1 MKRRRETGTGRRET
15 KPSFS
20 SPSPCLPVSV
30 SLERYEKFRRNECTI
45 TTSRKW
51 AKRAPNFQIAF
62 HRRQGLHA
70 EDYAGKHV
78 ILYFYPK
85 DDTPGCTKEACGF
98 RDRIGDIEKAGAAV
112 VGVSTDNLKS
122 HEKFRQKY
130 SLNFPLLSD
139 QTADVSKM
147 FGAWKEK
154 NLYGRRAWGV
164 ARKTILIGPDG
175 LIRRIYNKVSPEEQR
190 RIIGTKRD

>member
-1 MKRRRETGTGRRET
+1 MQDY
-15 KPSFS
+15 
-20 SPSPCLPVSV
+20 
-30 SLERYEKFRRNECTI
+30 YEPKVGE
-45 TTSRKW
+45 
-51 AKRAPNFQIAF
+51 RAPNFQLPSTEGKDF
-62 HRRQGLHA
+62 TLK
-70 EDYAGKHV
+70 DYAGKNV

-112 VGVSTDNLKS
+112 VGVSTDDLKS

-139 QTADVSKM
+139 QTADVSRM

-175 LIRRIYNKVSPEEQR
+175 LIRRIYNKVSPEEHADE
-190 RIIGTKRD
+190 IIRDLKTT

>member
-1 MKRRRETGTGRRET
+1 MQDY
-15 KPSFS
+15 
-20 SPSPCLPVSV
+20 
-30 SLERYEKFRRNECTI
+30 YEPKVGE
-45 TTSRKW
+45 
-51 AKRAPNFQIAF
+51 RAPNFQLPSTEGKDF
-62 HRRQGLHA
+62 TLK
-70 EDYAGKHV
+70 DYAGKHV

-112 VGVSTDNLKS
+112 VGVSTDDLKS
-122 HEKFRQKY
+122 HQKFRQKY

-164 ARKTILIGPDG
+164 ARKTILIGQDG
-175 LIRRIYNKVSPEEQR
+175 LIRRIYNKVSPEEHAEE
-190 RIIGTKRD
+190 IIRDLRTT

>member
-1 MKRRRETGTGRRET
+1 MQDY
-15 KPSFS
+15 
-20 SPSPCLPVSV
+20 
-30 SLERYEKFRRNECTI
+30 YEPKVGE
-45 TTSRKW
+45 
-51 AKRAPNFQIAF
+51 RAPNFQLPSTEGKVF
-62 HRRQGLHA
+62 TLQ
-70 EDYAGKHV
+70 DYAGKHV

-98 RDRIGDIEKAGAAV
+98 RDRIGEIEKAGAAV
-112 VGVSTDNLKS
+112 VGVSTDDLKS

-175 LIRRIYNKVSPEEQR
+175 LIRRIYNKVSPEEHAEE
-190 RIIGTKRD
+190 IIRDLRT

>member
-1 MKRRRETGTGRRET
+1 MQDY
-15 KPSFS
+15 
-20 SPSPCLPVSV
+20 
-30 SLERYEKFRRNECTI
+30 YEPKVGE
-45 TTSRKW
+45 
-51 AKRAPNFQIAF
+51 RAPNFQLPSTEGKDF
-62 HRRQGLHA
+62 TLK
-70 EDYAGKHV
+70 DYAGKNV

-112 VGVSTDNLKS
+112 VGVSTDDLKS

-175 LIRRIYNKVSPEEQR
+175 LIRRIYNKVSPEEHADE
-190 RIIGTKRD
+190 IIRDLKTT

>member
-1 MKRRRETGTGRRET
+1 MQDY
-15 KPSFS
+15 
-20 SPSPCLPVSV
+20 
-30 SLERYEKFRRNECTI
+30 YEPKVGE
-45 TTSRKW
+45 
-51 AKRAPNFQIAF
+51 RAPNFRLPSTDGKGF
-62 HRRQGLHA
+62 TLK
-70 EDYAGKHV
+70 DYEGKYL

-98 RDRIGDIEKAGAAV
+98 RDRIGDLQKAGAAV
-112 VGVSTDNLKS
+112 VGISTGDLKS

-175 LIRRIYNKVSPEEQR
+175 IIRRIYNKVSPEEHADE
-190 RIIGTKRD
+190 IIRDLSGT